1 MNDSTTK
8 RTVLTRQLVPE
19 DQRLDLTA
27 ELFGIHFPLAIE
39 PVIYGITERMAQDY
53 HGGYWHFYTLV
64 CPDWPSSGFYMAP
77 DSDQAYQV
85 SCDNYWQGEL
95 SADAL
100 GVVSTLHTYSHL
112 SFSKDVRFGQAC
124 SNHYYLLRQFMYRH
138 QDVIGILGAID

>member
-8 RTVLTRQLVPE
+8 RTILTRQLVPE
-19 DQRLDLTA
+19 DQRLDVTA

-53 HGGYWHFYTLV
+53 QGGYWNFYSL
-64 CPDWPSSGFYMAP
+64 DNGGFYMAP
-77 DSDQAYQV
+77 DGDRAYQV

-100 GVVSTLHTYSHL
+100 GIVSTLYAFSNL
-112 SFSKDVRFGQAC
+112 SFSRDDNFGRLCAR
-124 SNHYYLLRQFMYRH
+124 HYHLLREYMYEH
-138 QDVIGILGAID
+138 PELAAILGAID